1 MTAGE
6 TAVVVLMGVVA
17 VLSGI
22 VCWYF
27 STHSRRR
34 TPGVVALIL
43 ISGFI
48 FLVDVLWGAVFY
60 VSAQARRVLTFEA
73 VVQGLAWP
81 VFGVS
86 LVGLLGIGLVV
97 VLIMRREVSGES

>member
-6 TAVVVLMGVVA
+6 TAVVVVMGLVA

-43 ISGFI
+43 ISAFI
-48 FLVDVLWGAVFY
+48 FLVDVLWGSVFY
-60 VSAQARRVLTFEA
+60 VSAQARRLMTFEA
-73 VVQGLAWP
+73 VVKGLMWP
-81 VFGVS
+81 VFGVTV
-86 LVGLLGIGLVV
+86 VGLLGIGLVV
-97 VLIMRREVSGES
+97 VLIVRREVSGES